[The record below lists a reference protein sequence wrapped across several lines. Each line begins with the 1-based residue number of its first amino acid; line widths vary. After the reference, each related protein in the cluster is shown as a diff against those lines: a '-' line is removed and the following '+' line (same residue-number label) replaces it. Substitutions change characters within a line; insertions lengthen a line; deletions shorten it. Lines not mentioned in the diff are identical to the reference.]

1 MCGPN
6 GTLSV
11 ASKFVVLTV
20 LIGITLF
27 MTLISTIILA
37 SHLDGHP
44 TNTSKIIIFL
54 FWFGYYLMYL
64 ILLVNK
70 PVKETS
76 QTTTEISKSA
86 TQGTTAI
93 SEVSKSKSST
103 IQVTTT
109 SSNQGMFY

>member
-1 MCGPN
+1 MCGPS

-27 MTLISTIILA
+27 MTLISTIVLA

-54 FWFGYYLMYL
+54 FISFL
-64 ILLVNK
+64 IWVLFNVFN
-70 PVKETS
+70 S
-76 QTTTEISKSA
+76 FS
-86 TQGTTAI
+86 
-93 SEVSKSKSST
+93 
-103 IQVTTT
+103 
-109 SSNQGMFY
+109 

>member
-1 MCGPN
+1 MCGPS

-11 ASKFVVLTV
+11 ASKFIVLTTIIV
-20 LIGITLF
+20 ITLF
-27 MTLISTIILA
+27 MTLISTIVLA

-64 ILLVNK
+64 ILLVNQ
-70 PVKETS
+70 PVEETS
-76 QTTTEISKSA
+76 QTTAEISKSA
-86 TQGTTAI
+86 TQSTTAI
-93 SEVSKSKSST
+93 SEVSKSNSST
-103 IQVTTT
+103 IEVTTT